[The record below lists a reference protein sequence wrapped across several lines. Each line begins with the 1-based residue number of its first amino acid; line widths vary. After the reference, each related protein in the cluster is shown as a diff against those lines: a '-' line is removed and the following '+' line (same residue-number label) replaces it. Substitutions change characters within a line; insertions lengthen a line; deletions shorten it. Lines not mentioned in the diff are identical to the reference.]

1 MFARARAVRLFVLLA
16 VFFTALITACAN
28 SPTGRS
34 QLILVGDAQMN
45 KMGADSFSALSEEKQ
60 AIALG
65 PEFNYVR
72 CIADAILTAD
82 GRNPLEW
89 EVKVF
94 NDDSANAFA
103 LPGNKIGVHT
113 GMIKLA
119 QTPSQ
124 LAAVMGH
131 EIGHVDARHGAERVS
146 LNMTTQLA
154 QQATSVLMAGHE
166 YHSTALAALGLGA
179 QFGVLLPYS
188 REHESEADTIGL
200 YLMSKAGFNPSEAVE
215 LWRNMKRASGGEAP
229 PEFMSTHPSNDS
241 RIKAIQSELQQA
253 TPIYKNALD
262 KGQNPDCRKPN

>member
-1 MFARARAVRLFVLLA
+1 MFARARAVRLFVLLS
-16 VFFTALITACAN
+16 VFFTALLTACAN

-60 AIALG
+60 AITLG

-89 EVKVF
+89 EIKVF
-94 NDDSANAFA
+94 SDDSANAFA

-131 EIGHVDARHGAERVS
+131 
-146 LNMTTQLA
+146 
-154 QQATSVLMAGHE
+154 
-166 YHSTALAALGLGA
+166 
-179 QFGVLLPYS
+179 
-188 REHESEADTIGL
+188 
-200 YLMSKAGFNPSEAVE
+200 
-215 LWRNMKRASGGEAP
+215 
-229 PEFMSTHPSNDS
+229 
-241 RIKAIQSELQQA
+241 
-253 TPIYKNALD
+253 
-262 KGQNPDCRKPN
+262 